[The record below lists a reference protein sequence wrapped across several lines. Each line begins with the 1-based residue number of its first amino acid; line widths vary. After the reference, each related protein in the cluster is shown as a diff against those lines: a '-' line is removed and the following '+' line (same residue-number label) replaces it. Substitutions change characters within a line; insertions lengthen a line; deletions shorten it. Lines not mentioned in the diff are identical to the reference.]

1 LIKDAIQRNN
11 EKYSAKLNQLENK
24 IQQLELSLN
33 DASNLVN
40 QKDLEIESLTRTS
53 DKLKDEYNSKL
64 SDLEVVN
71 YLNVIYLK

>member
-1 LIKDAIQRNN
+1 MIKDAIQRNN

-40 QKDLEIESLTRTS
+40 QKDLEIESLTQSS
-53 DKLKDEYNSKL
+53 D
-64 SDLEVVN
+64 
-71 YLNVIYLK
+71 

>member
-1 LIKDAIQRNN
+1 V
-11 EKYSAKLNQLENK
+11 NQLENK

-53 DKLKDEYNSKL
+53 DKLKDEYNSKKLDL
-64 SDLEVVN
+64 SFAEVVFFCCFILYSFCFLGKN
-71 YLNVIYLK
+71 